1 MGKMYFVKGA
11 VDSKINAT
19 FVYKYTADFCG
30 DTTLRLSS
38 AYTYKLFVNG
48 NFIAAGPTRAP
59 LGYFRPDEFKLNIN
73 DGDVISILTCD
84 YNADSYCFIMQEPF
98 FYCKIS
104 CGDKYYS
111 ASDFEC
117 YDFNAKVK
125 NVERFSFQR
134 GFTEVYKLSYE
145 MCEYLVYPEK
155 YFDKIDLIKAKSLVE
170 LPRRVAYATHYIEE
184 IKNGYSGGDVDIDR
198 TAEVKIEHLKLSD
211 HIGFDKQE
219 LYEQIGETAS
229 KFVYTKGLLTKNLT
243 EKTYAT
249 YDFGRIVSGFIG
261 LNVVAHEDSQLYV
274 IGEEM
279 CEPDGTIDFSRGSC
293 SFVFKWEI
301 KKGKHI
307 LETLE
312 PYTLKPMQ
320 VVVLSGNVRI
330 ESVFVRT
337 WENPD
342 AYNFNFKFSDDKH
355 NLILKAAKNTLAQNS
370 IDLLMDCPGRE
381 RSGWINDMYFSLKS
395 CELLMQNTTVALN
408 SLENYILAKNVVG
421 LSDDIVPMA
430 YPADH
435 LNGNYIPNCI
445 LWFVSNVCEYYL
457 RNGDEEFKIL
467 AESKVL
473 SALEYFK
480 KYENEYGL
488 LENLD
493 KWVFVEWSRA
503 GDFTNGVNFP
513 TNMQYYQSLKLAGEV
528 YDKKDLIE
536 KAQALKETIIKVS
549 FNGKFFEDHVVRE
562 DGVLKRK
569 NHITEVCQ
577 YYAYLSGITDS
588 KSFDEWKKMLVNEFG
603 PYRKKDH
610 YPEIDRAN
618 VIIGLLIRSNMLI
631 DFKEFDRVKKEMTEI
646 FYPMAERTSTLW
658 ENVDDRTSLNHCIAS
673 YVALILYK
681 AEKGQGR
688 NKGE

>member
-1 MGKMYFVKGA
+1 MEKMYFVKSA
-11 VDSKINAT
+11 VDGKINAT

-30 DTTLRLSS
+30 EATLKLSS

-59 LGYFRPDEFKLNIN
+59 LGYFRIDEFKLNIN
-73 DGDVISILTCD
+73 DGDIISILTCD

-98 FYCKIS
+98 FYSQIS
-104 CGDKYYS
+104 CGDKNCS
-111 ASDFEC
+111 ASDFKC
-117 YDFNAKVK
+117 YDFDVKIK

-134 GFTEVYKLSYE
+134 GFTEVYKLSCK
-145 MCEYLVYPEK
+145 MDEYLVHPEK
-155 YFDKIDLIKAKSLVE
+155 YFDEIDWVKAKTLIE
-170 LPRRVAYATHYIEE
+170 LPRRVAYSTHYIEE
-184 IKNGYSGGDVDIDR
+184 VKNGYDGGIVEIDQ
-198 TAEVKIEHLKLSD
+198 TAEAKIEHLKLYD
-211 HIGFDKQE
+211 HIGFDKHE

-229 KFVYTKGLLTKNLT
+229 KFVYKKGFFSNCLT
-243 EKTYAT
+243 EKTYAI

-261 LNVVAHEDSQLYV
+261 LKVVAYEDSQLYV
-274 IGEEM
+274 MGEEIA
-279 CEPDGTIDFSRGSC
+279 EPDGTIDFSRGSC
-293 SFVFKWEI
+293 SYVFKWEL
-301 KKGKHI
+301 KKGEHI

-320 VVVLSGNVRI
+320 VVVLSGSVKI

-342 AYNFNFKFSDDKH
+342 AYNFDFEFANDKH
-355 NLILKAAKNTLAQNS
+355 NIILKAAKNTLAQNT

-395 CELLMQNTTVALN
+395 CQLLMQNTSVALN

-457 RNGDEEFKIL
+457 RNSDEEFKNL
-467 AESKVL
+467 AQSKVL
-473 SALEYFK
+473 SALDYFK

-493 KWVFVEWSRA
+493 KWVFVEWSKA
-503 GDFTNGVNFP
+503 GDFTKGVNFP
-513 TNMQYYQSLKLAGEV
+513 TNMQYYQSLNLAGEV
-528 YDKKDLIE
+528 YGRQDLIE
-536 KAQALKETIIKVS
+536 KAQALKEKIIEFS

-562 DGVLKRK
+562 EGVLKRQ

-588 KSFDEWKKMLVNEFG
+588 ELFDEWKKMLVEEFG
-603 PYRKKDH
+603 PYRKEDH

-631 DFKEFDRVKKEMTEI
+631 DFKEYDRVKKEITEI
-646 FYPMAERTSTLW
+646 FYPMAKKTNTLW

-673 YVALILYK
+673 YVVFILYK
-681 AEKGQGR
+681 AEKEQCR